1 MLRVIDVRPTFPS
14 CQLDSVTTFGI
25 VPEDLITRCQLDLYQ
40 PEGAHTAK
48 EVVSFYTQ

>member
-14 CQLDSVTTFGI
+14 CQFGSATTFGI

-40 PEGAHTAK
+40 PEGAHIAK
-48 EVVSFYTQ
+48 EVVSF